1 MTAGLRLRRFIGR
14 PALLRWGP
22 LVRIGA
28 FLAILGPGFIT
39 GIVDDDPTGIAGY
52 SLAGARFGYGLLWA
66 LIISTVG
73 LGLVQEMVARMGA
86 VTGKGLADLIREE
99 FGVKT
104 TVFAMATLLIANGT
118 TTVAEFAGVAGA
130 SEIFGVSRYVSV
142 PIAAVGI
149 FLIVALWSYRK
160 LELILLAGTT
170 VFGAYFIT
178 GFIAGPSWTS
188 VAKGSFI
195 PSVTPTIEYLT
206 ILIGLI
212 GTTITPWGMFYN
224 QSAVVDKG
232 VSEAGV
238 RSVQKDAWTGAIMT
252 NVIAFFIILTTA
264 ATLYAKNLPSN
275 DVVQIAQSLRPLAG
289 NFAARLFA
297 IGLFD
302 SALMAMAVLPLTTVY
317 ALCEAFGWE
326 RSVNRRISEAP
337 VFFGLFGA
345 LLALGA
351 IAVLVPG
358 VPLLALLFLPNLV
371 DGMLLPIIIVL
382 ALILVNNSSIMG
394 KWTNS
399 RLQNI
404 GSWVT
409 ALVLI
414 VLTAI
419 YLPLV
424 TLTAL
429 GVL

>member
-1 MTAGLRLRRFIGR
+1 MTAGLRLTRFLGR

-382 ALILVNNSSIMG
+382 ALILVNNPSIMG

-399 RLQNI
+399 RSQNI